1 MDQVILTC
9 SNLMIISMKDGI
21 ISNGK
26 TQLTNQS
33 IDSTDFMLRLREP
46 VPSMK
51 LPLLE

>member
-1 MDQVILTC
+1 
-9 SNLMIISMKDGI
+9 MIISMKDGI

-33 IDSTDFMLRLREP
+33 IDSTDFMLRFREP

-51 LPLLE
+51 LPSLV